1 MARNPLLNFSIPR
14 RGRSCAHSGQK
25 LEPGA
30 EYLSILTEGASEG
43 ELVREDILYS
53 WWQEHGSTAELEA
66 AKSSWRGK
74 VPACEGSPVT
84 KEEYL
89 ERAFELLYEYLKAEE
104 RIKAFLVALYLARK
118 KKLLLRQEMVAEG
131 RTTYLYEVAETEE
144 IIPIEVVEP
153 SADDIENLQKILN
166 DEIGFVS

>member
-1 MARNPLLNFSIPR
+1 
-14 RGRSCAHSGQK
+14 
-25 LEPGA
+25 
-30 EYLSILTEGASEG
+30 
-43 ELVREDILYS
+43 
-53 WWQEHGSTAELEA
+53 
-66 AKSSWRGK
+66 
-74 VPACEGSPVT
+74 
-84 KEEYL
+84 
-89 ERAFELLYEYLKAEE
+89 
-104 RIKAFLVALYLARK
+104 AFLVALYLARK